1 MSDLD
6 DLIKSIPLADI
17 AAQLGVSEDVA
28 SEAVN
33 QTVPTLL
40 AGLQAQDTTEAPADL
55 AQAADNGDG
64 QQIVSS
70 LFGEKTDD
78 VAAAAAAPLSSG
90 VTDGLVKQLLPILA
104 PIVISFVMKK
114 LTSGGAAA
122 PQQEQAPAPAPQQ
135 QSGGDVL
142 GSILGNM
149 LGGGNQQAG
158 GNAAGNVLGS
168 ILGGLLKGK

>member
-6 DLIKSIPLADI
+6 DLLKSIPLADI
-17 AAQLGVSEDVA
+17 AAQLGVSQDVA

-40 AGLQAQDTTEAPADL
+40 AGLQAQDTTEAPTDL
-55 AQAADNGDG
+55 AQAADNGNG

-70 LFGEKTDD
+70 LFGDKTDD

-90 VTDGLVKQLLPILA
+90 VTNDLVKQLLPILA

-114 LTSGGAAA
+114 LSGGTAAQ
-122 PQQEQAPAPAPQQ
+122 PQQQQAPA
-135 QSGGDVL
+135 GNGDLL

-149 LGGGNQQAG
+149 IGGGNTSGNA
-158 GNAAGNVLGS
+158 GNAAGNVLGG
-168 ILGGLLKGK
+168 ILGGLLNRK

>member
-6 DLIKSIPLADI
+6 DLLKSIPIDDI
-17 AAQLGVSEDVA
+17 AAQLGVTPDVA

-40 AGLQAQDTTEAPADL
+40 AGLQAQDTTQP
-55 AQAADNGDG
+55 QAELIDAAEGGNG
-64 QQIVSS
+64 QEIVAS

-78 VAAAAAAPLSSG
+78 VAAAAAAPLSSN

-114 LTSGGAAA
+114 LAGGGAAA
-122 PQQEQAPAPAPQQ
+122 PEQQAPAPQQ
-135 QSGGDVL
+135 GGGDLL
-142 GSILGNM
+142 GSILGTM
-149 LGGGNQQAG
+149 LGGGNAG
-158 GNAAGNVLGS
+158 GSAGGGAGDVLGS

>member
-122 PQQEQAPAPAPQQ
+122 PQQEQAPAPQQ

-158 GNAAGNVLGS
+158 GTAAGNGLGS
-168 ILGGLLKGK
+168 FRGGVIKGK

>member
-6 DLIKSIPLADI
+6 DLLKSIPLADI
-17 AAQLGVSEDVA
+17 AAQLGVSQDVA
-28 SEAVN
+28 SAAVN

-40 AGLQAQDTTEAPADL
+40 AGLQAQDTTEAPSDL

-90 VTDGLVKQLLPILA
+90 VTNDLVKQLLPILA

-114 LTSGGAAA
+114 LSGGTAAQ
-122 PQQEQAPAPAPQQ
+122 PQQQAPA
-135 QSGGDVL
+135 GNGDLL

-149 LGGGNQQAG
+149 LGGGNTAG
-158 GNAAGNVLGS
+158 GAGSAAGNVLGG
-168 ILGGLLKGK
+168 ILGGLLNRK

>member
-55 AQAADNGDG
+55 AQAADSGDG

-114 LTSGGAAA
+114 LTSGGATA
-122 PQQEQAPAPAPQQ
+122 PQQEQAPAPQQ

>member
-40 AGLQAQDTTEAPADL
+40 AGLQAQDTTAPQ
-55 AQAADNGDG
+55 AQLLDAAEGGDG
-64 QQIVSS
+64 QQIVAN

-78 VAAAAAAPLSSG
+78 VAAAAAAPLSSS
-90 VTDGLVKQLLPILA
+90 VTDSLVKQLLPILA

-114 LTSGGAAA
+114 VTGCGAAA
-122 PQQEQAPAPAPQQ
+122 PQQQAPTQQ
-135 QSGGDVL
+135 QGGGDVL

-158 GNAAGNVLGS
+158 GGAGDVLGS

>member
-17 AAQLGVSEDVA
+17 AAQLGVSEEVA

-114 LTSGGAAA
+114 LSSGGAAA
-122 PQQEQAPAPAPQQ
+122 PQQEQAPQQ
-135 QSGGDVL
+135 QSGGGGL

>member
-17 AAQLGVSEDVA
+17 AAQLGVSEEVA

-114 LTSGGAAA
+114 LTSGGTAA
-122 PQQEQAPAPAPQQ
+122 PQEQAPAPQQ

>member
-6 DLIKSIPLADI
+6 DLLKSIPLADI

-40 AGLQAQDTTEAPADL
+40 AGLQAQDTTEAPAQLID
-55 AQAADNGDG
+55 AADNGDG
-64 QQIVSS
+64 QEIVAS
-70 LFGEKTDD
+70 LFGDKTDD

-122 PQQEQAPAPAPQQ
+122 PEQPQAPAPQQ
-135 QSGGDVL
+135 GGGDLL

-149 LGGGNQQAG
+149 LGGGNSGAGAG